1 MIPIPNIMC
10 TSEKLVEEILHKAHS
25 EGKFEEVH
33 SLAKKIKSESTRM
46 TFSEAVELAY
56 NKLSR

>member
-1 MIPIPNIMC
+1 MC